1 MSACSTNWDP
11 NYLGRDMISST
22 WSTVSANFDDIP
34 NGLIYL
40 MSEFFC
46 VRKCKKPTMI
56 NSIDMLQGKLV

>member
-11 NYLGRDMISST
+11 NYLRGDMISST

-46 VRKCKKPTMI
+46 VRKCKKT
-56 NSIDMLQGKLV
+56 NYDK